1 MGETIYLKARYRYRA
16 HGPKYFGPICL
27 SGLSFKTEGK
37 IAPATEFELRIF
49 NFHLKIFIYN
59 RTPYK
64 VTLHPMT
71 DPKKLEREKDS
82 KLNPDIMSPQEEE
95 QWDWFDKQNAAR
107 MKQSREAFDQ
117 SFSSE
122 KSQ

>member
-1 MGETIYLKARYRYRA
+1 
-16 HGPKYFGPICL
+16 
-27 SGLSFKTEGK
+27 
-37 IAPATEFELRIF
+37 
-49 NFHLKIFIYN
+49 
-59 RTPYK
+59 
-64 VTLHPMT
+64 MT